1 LEVIIRIAVL
11 ASGAGTNLQSL
22 IDAPD
27 LGGEIALVVSDRPGV
42 AALDRAESAGIPAK
56 VVPWEGFDSRAAF
69 SDAVGDE
76 VDRAGA
82 GCVVLAGFMRVLAP
96 SMVSRF
102 RNRMLNIHPS
112 LLPSFPG
119 SNAVGQALEH
129 GVKLTGV
136 TIHFV
141 DEEVDHGPIIAQ
153 RAVPVFPD
161 DDEDTLH
168 RRIQVE
174 EHALYPDVVRA
185 FIRGE
190 IEVGDGKVRW
200 S

>member
-1 LEVIIRIAVL
+1 VEVIIRIAVL

-27 LGGEIALVVSDRPGV
+27 VGGEIALVVSDRPGIT
-42 AALDRAESAGIPAK
+42 ALDRAEVAGISTK
-56 VVPWEGFDSRAAF
+56 VIPWEEFDSRAAF

-76 VDRAGA
+76 VERAGA
-82 GCVVLAGFMRVLAP
+82 GCVALAGFMRVLAP

-119 SNAVGQALEH
+119 SNAVAQALQH

-153 RAVPVFPD
+153 RAVPVLPD
-161 DDEDTLH
+161 DNEDTLH

-174 EHALYPDVVRA
+174 EHALYPEVVRA
-185 FIRGE
+185 FTRGE
-190 IEVGDGKVRW
+190 IEVVDGKVRW
-200 S
+200 R

>member
-1 LEVIIRIAVL
+1 VEVIIKIAVL

-27 LGGEIALVVSDRPGV
+27 LGRNIAVVVSDRPGIS
-42 AALDRAESAGIPAK
+42 ALDRADRAGIPTK
-56 VVPWEGFDSRAAF
+56 VVPWAGFESRAAF

-76 VDRAGA
+76 VERSGA
-82 GCVVLAGFMRVLAP
+82 GCVALAGFMRVLAP
-96 SMVSRF
+96 PMVSRF

-119 SNAVGQALEH
+119 SDAVAQALAH

-153 RAVPVFPD
+153 RAVPVLPD
-161 DDEDTLH
+161 DDVETLH

-174 EHALYPDVVRA
+174 EHALYPEVVRA
-185 FIRGE
+185 FTRGE
-190 IEVGDGKVRW
+190 IEVTDGTVRW
-200 S
+200 G